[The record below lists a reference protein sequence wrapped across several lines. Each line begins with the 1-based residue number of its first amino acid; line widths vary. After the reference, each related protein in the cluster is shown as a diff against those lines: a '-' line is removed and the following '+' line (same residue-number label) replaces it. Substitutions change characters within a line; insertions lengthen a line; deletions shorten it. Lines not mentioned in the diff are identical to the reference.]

1 MPDRRPSFSLTFSF
15 ASKAAARAAAGGGA
29 AATAKAPG
37 ANAAAAAA
45 AVSNDCCRPPLSI
58 GDTFDARTSVSINRE
73 RQYELRMRE
82 TVSAQD
88 ESVNHCVTRNRAVET
103 SPLTSMSGR

>member
-37 ANAAAAAA
+37 ANAAAA